1 MQNKPQ
7 LIITQET
14 IMPAKKKEHQSKR
27 VAPWVFAPAQT
38 WTLET
43 FENLNQ
49 AATYLINSAPPLYR
63 QTLIELKGK
72 FTADE
77 LRLMLDVMNGTMLT
91 AEWPGATLA
100 GNVRDGIALDALDEK
115 WGING
120 KELTDKI
127 DTLHVFQ
134 LHVLELWANSFW
146 YGGDR
151 SRELD
156 IDAHVKP
163 LL

>member
-1 MQNKPQ
+1 MEQKQNVK
-7 LIITQET
+7 
-14 IMPAKKKEHQSKR
+14 SKR
-27 VAPWVFAPAQT
+27 VAPWVTPQAQM
-38 WTLET
+38 WLSET

-49 AATYLINSAPPLYR
+49 GATYLMLSAGPLYR
-63 QTLIELKGK
+63 QTLIEMKGK

-115 WGING
+115 WKING
-120 KELTDKI
+120 SELIDKI
-127 DTLHVFQ
+127 NSLHTFQ
-134 LHVLELWANSFW
+134 LHTIELWANGFW

-151 SRELD
+151 DRELD
-156 IDAHVKP
+156 IDAHVKK